1 MSMPLILLAGLIVRI
16 FNVIRFPILPSAFDP
31 WIHISITR
39 EIVENG
45 RFFLDIYRGGFAF
58 HTLMAFLQTVTGI
71 PLLEMAKY
79 MPIVIGM
86 FSLVP
91 MYVLVKEITNHEQ
104 IALLSTII
112 LSTMAFDF
120 IYATNQYWPELTTL
134 SLIAL
139 VVLFFIKSIK
149 NPSTK
154 NALVGS
160 LLFIVVTMSH
170 DLSALVLA
178 STLLAIQSLSLLL
191 FKKYTLHSLAMVVCG
206 LGFLALWL
214 FTFAPTYMIGLVGQ
228 FSNVYLY
235 FAGGFIGYIVLILV
249 LRKLRQ
255 EGDFGRIMISRL
267 VYVLGIILAVV
278 LVAIVLLAFQIPF
291 SQFLNETV
299 SYYALAAPMWAIIIL
314 LTSIGAIILSYNLHW
329 QSLIIL
335 SLTGGI
341 GILFL
346 LTFFLFLHGYYI
358 IEIER
363 ILAFAFIGLSM
374 ICSVGFFTMVKKRNG
389 YGRKILLSSM
399 LVFMIV
405 PASVWAFPSP
415 EGGLPYLNWNTESE
429 YWFAL
434 WGAQHIPQSMA
445 ISDWRIGYI
454 LRGFLPYSFGSEAVV
469 INVILLYPEN
479 YPVIQNISQS
489 YEHTI
494 MIIDDWMIDN
504 GPTQRISHGPTL
516 PLDQAIVYY
525 TINAT
530 YIKIFDNSKEWVYYV
545 IRSST

>member
-1 MSMPLILLAGLIVRI
+1 MSIPLVLLAGLIVRI
-16 FNVIRFPILPSAFDP
+16 FNVVRFPILPSAFDP

-39 EIVENG
+39 EIIENG
-45 RFFLDIYRGGFAF
+45 QVFLDIYRGGFAF

-86 FSLVP
+86 FSLLP

-139 VVLFFIKSIK
+139 VILFFIRSIK
-149 NPSTK
+149 KPSFK
-154 NALVGS
+154 NALVSG

-214 FTFAPTYMIGLVGQ
+214 LAFAPTYIIGLVGQ
-228 FSNVYLY
+228 FSNFYLY
-235 FAGGFIGYIVLILV
+235 FAGGVIGYIVLILI
-249 LRKLRQ
+249 LRRLKQ
-255 EGDFGRIMISRL
+255 EGDFGRILTSRL
-267 VYVLGIILAVV
+267 VYVLGIMLAVMLVAVV
-278 LVAIVLLAFQIPF
+278 LLTFQIPF
-291 SQFLNETV
+291 SQFLNETIL
-299 SYYALAAPMWAIIIL
+299 YYALAAPMWVIIIL
-314 LTSIGAIILSYNLHW
+314 LTSIGAIILLYNLHW
-329 QSLIIL
+329 QSLLIL
-335 SLTGGI
+335 SLTGGMSV
-341 GILFL
+341 LFL

-358 IEIER
+358 IEIGR

-374 ICSVGFFTMVKKRNG
+374 ICSIGFFTMVKKRNG

-399 LVFMIV
+399 LAFMII

-415 EGGLPYLNWNTESE
+415 GGGLPYLNWNTESE

-434 WGAQHIPQSMA
+434 WSTQHMPQSMA

-454 LRGFLPYSFGSEAVV
+454 LRGFLPYSSGSQSIVLE
-469 INVILLYPEN
+469 VILLYPES
-479 YPVIQNISQS
+479 YAMIQIRSQL
-489 YEHTI
+489 YEHTV
-494 MIIDDWMIDN
+494 IILDDWMVNN
-504 GPTQRISHGPTL
+504 GPTQPLSYGSAH

-525 TINAT
+525 TFNAT
-530 YIKIFDNSKEWVYYV
+530 YIKIYDNSREWVYYV
-545 IRSST
+545 IKSST